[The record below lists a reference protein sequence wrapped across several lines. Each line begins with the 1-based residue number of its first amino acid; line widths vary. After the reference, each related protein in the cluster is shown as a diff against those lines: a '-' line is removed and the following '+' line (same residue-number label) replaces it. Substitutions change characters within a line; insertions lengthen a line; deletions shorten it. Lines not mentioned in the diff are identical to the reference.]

1 MNRDLFWIPSTGP
14 GRLAIALRPRG
25 GDWLDDQARA
35 WCRAGVDVVVSLLEP
50 EEEAQLNLA
59 GERDAAERNG
69 IQFISFP
76 VVDRGVPSS
85 IHETVPLLKTIANA
99 LENGKNVALHCR
111 QGIGRSGMI
120 AAAVLM
126 STGSTPD
133 LAIDAVTSA
142 RGLTVPETPEQVRWL
157 QESVTKINGAALRAI
172 AQP

>member
-1 MNRDLFWIPSTGP
+1 MRPDLFWIPSHGP

-25 GDWLDDQARA
+25 GDWLDDEARA
-35 WCRAGVDVVVSLLEP
+35 WRRAGVDVVVSLLEP

-59 GERDAAERNG
+59 GERDAAERND
-69 IQFISFP
+69 IQFVSFP

-85 IHETVPLLKTIANA
+85 IQATVSLLKSITNA
-99 LENGKNVALHCR
+99 LKNGKNVAVHCR
-111 QGIGRSGMI
+111 QGIGRSGLI

-133 LAIDAVTSA
+133 AAIDAVTMA

-157 QESVTKINGAALRAI
+157 QESMV
-172 AQP
+172 QH

>member
-1 MNRDLFWIPSTGP
+1 MTRDLFWIPGNGP

-25 GDWLDDQARA
+25 GDWLEDEARA
-35 WCRAGVDVVVSLLEP
+35 WHRSGVDVVVSLLEP

-59 GERDAAERNG
+59 GEREAAERNG
-69 IQFISFP
+69 IHFVSFP

-85 IHETVPLLKTIANA
+85 VHATVSLLRSITNA
-99 LENGKNVALHCR
+99 LESGKTVAVHCR

-133 LAIDAVTSA
+133 AAIDAVTTA

-157 QESVTKINGAALRAI
+157 QESMV
-172 AQP
+172 QH